1 MNFYHRKR
9 TTQLTKLSIDLCCP
23 IPPWYLV
30 QHSCCDSVSGGLT
43 SCMAHLFPLYLL
55 SYKKKF
61 KKFRS
66 LLYLSFTRYL
76 LNRIFQRKKQ
86 TGRRRRKRE
95 GSDYICAVLLLLY
108 MPSRRCHL
116 SQRGRDRSRAVVSE
130 CARHLTCEVSMR
142 GGSALPNRRDGAIQH
157 TAKELEKPV
166 RT

>member
-1 MNFYHRKR
+1 MGVAGRHPSRGMNFYHRKR

-108 MPSRRCHL
+108 AVTAVSPFAAGEGSIARCGERVCPPPDLRSLDERRE
-116 SQRGRDRSRAVVSE
+116 RS
-130 CARHLTCEVSMR
+130 
-142 GGSALPNRRDGAIQH
+142 P
-157 TAKELEKPV
+157 K
-166 RT
+166 